1 MHVQNPRK
9 KTDGVATNLST
20 EIGAE
25 VGTLTQLLLTEL
37 SSSSDD
43 EKGRT
48 RTEIACEP

>member
-1 MHVQNPRK
+1 MHVQNQRR
-9 KTDGVATNLST
+9 KTDGGATDLSS

-43 EKGRT
+43 EKRRT
-48 RTEIACEP
+48 RTEIAFEP